1 MNMKNFNV
9 KRIISFWI
17 DLIIIGFIA
26 CITTFFIM
34 NINHSFNI
42 YSIIFIIL
50 GCFLIFLFKDIIG
63 GASIGKRLFNL
74 YIGNQDEPIQSVK
87 KYKLILRNCTYI
99 LWPIEGILLLTTGK
113 RIGDRIT
120 NTIVYSKQE
129 SNQCRPPQNN
139 PLFR

>member
-1 MNMKNFNV
+1 MNTKIN
-9 KRIISFWI
+9 KRLFAFIIDWI
-17 DLIIIGFIA
+17 SLIIVS
-26 CITTFFIM
+26 FFIL
-34 NINHSFNI
+34 FI
-42 YSIIFIIL
+42 YIGIKQQFSSQIIIWITVFV
-50 GCFLIFLFKDIIG
+50 FLIAILKDIIG
-63 GASIGKRLFNL
+63 GASIGKRVFNL
-74 YIGNQDEPIQSVK
+74 YIGNQNKPTQPVK